1 MKFRIANFKIS
12 QHDGFASKF
21 LSKERSNRAP
31 QEGDVHH
38 FRRIGRMRG
47 APGAG
52 IEVKGVEHRYELY
65 SLHTG
70 SLHHDDEVMRVSDTH
85 NK

>member
-1 MKFRIANFKIS
+1 MSPTPTDLLCQIFV
-12 QHDGFASKF
+12 
-21 LSKERSNRAP
+21 
-31 QEGDVHH
+31 EGEIEPRTSGGQSH

-70 SLHHDDEVMRVSDTH
+70 SLHHDDEVMKSCQIHTI
-85 NK
+85 NN